1 MEEVNNETIINA
13 EENITGGTD
22 EYEIQ
27 PVPVS
32 PVEADSLTPA
42 TSPTDNILG
51 LGSSIINK
59 PEDSRP
65 QISGYDISG
74 DKYISR
80 FETENRN
87 KLLREYKYK
96 PPETIMSLR
105 LEQIVENMVNY
116 VVSFMENYNGKLYEV
131 DLEYKLMGEE
141 QTFFSKVKRY
151 YLAFILHLQDKD
163 NKLYFGIVLL
173 TMSIILY
180 LFNITR

>member
-1 MEEVNNETIINA
+1 MIDLGNMSKSTLTSVFNA
-13 EENITGGTD
+13 F
-22 EYEIQ
+22 
-27 PVPVS
+27 S
-32 PVEADSLTPA
+32 KSSLIR
-42 TSPTDNILG
+42 SFRE
-51 LGSSIINK
+51 SIDLN
-59 PEDSRP
+59 
-65 QISGYDISG
+65 
-74 DKYISR
+74 
-80 FETENRN
+80 FL
-87 KLLREYKYK
+87 LLREYKYK